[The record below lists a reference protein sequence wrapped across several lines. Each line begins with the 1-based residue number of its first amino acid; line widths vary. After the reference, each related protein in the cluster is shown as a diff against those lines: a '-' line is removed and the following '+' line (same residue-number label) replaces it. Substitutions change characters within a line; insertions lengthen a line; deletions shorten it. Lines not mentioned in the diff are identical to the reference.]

1 MFFYKQ
7 EASINKTKFHQLAAK
22 VARLEKKQSLNE
34 QEQAD
39 KKANLR
45 DQCLQASEQALLSTE
60 QIQLLAL
67 KESQK

>member
-7 EASINKTKFHQLAAK
+7 EASINQTKFNKLAAK
-22 VARLEKKQSLNE
+22 AARLEKKQSLIE

-39 KKANLR
+39 KKTNVR
-45 DQCLQASEQALLSTE
+45 DQCLQASEHALLSTE

-67 KESQK
+67 KES